1 MAKPPSSAIGIDL
14 GRHSF
19 KAVLLQRRGADRF
32 QLTHYAIREV
42 EGEPGNADE
51 MAAHLKALLH
61 DLGAKAKACA
71 LTLSGAD
78 SFVRIVEQPAM
89 APQHLRDALR
99 LNGSG
104 LLNQD
109 CREMVLDCDVIP
121 SSEPVAAGQ
130 GQEPGVRSYVVGGLP
145 RRYVALLEESSQKI
159 KMTTSQLELGPVAL
173 FNAFEYAHGETFAN
187 QAFVLVDIGHR
198 STSLIVGVKGELI
211 LVRTLEYGGA
221 QFTEELICH
230 GAASPEE
237 IFQYLAEEEVLTV
250 ENARLS
256 LTELVRSIS
265 SSIGFVEARRDTSIP
280 RVFVSGGLAC
290 SASILK
296 LLTEELQLPCDAWN
310 PFERCEVAL
319 SGARQA
325 AFPQV
330 FPLLGAA
337 CGAASELLHGR

>member
-32 QLTHYAIREV
+32 SLTHYAIREI
-42 EGEPGNADE
+42 EGEPGTPEE

-61 DLGAKAKACA
+61 DLGGRAKGLS

-89 APQHLRDALR
+89 PPEHLREALR

-109 CREMVLDCDVIP
+109 CREMVLDCDIIP
-121 SSEPVAAGQ
+121 SGEPVAAG
-130 GQEPGVRSYVVGGLP
+130 EAPGTFNYVVGGIP
-145 RRYVALLEESSQKI
+145 RTYVKLLEESSQKI
-159 KMTTSQLELGPVAL
+159 KLPTAQLELGAVAL
-173 FNAFEYAHGETFAN
+173 FNAFEFAHGETFAN
-187 QAFVLVDIGHR
+187 QGFLLVDIGHR

-211 LVRTLEYGGA
+211 LVRTMEYGGA

-237 IFQYLAEEEVLTV
+237 IFQFLAEEEVLTV

-265 SSIGFVEARRDTSIP
+265 SSIGFVEARRETSIP

-310 PFERCEVAL
+310 PFEPCEVNLPA
-319 SGARQA
+319 ARQA
-325 AFPQV
+325 AFPAV
-330 FPLLGAA
+330 FPLLGPA
-337 CGAASELLHGR
+337 CGAAAEILQRR